1 MLAAGVLTL
10 GGVSPIRRALGNAR
24 PPIQGVND
32 FKGTVFV
39 NGVPATIG
47 LTVGGGDVVTTG
59 PDSRGII
66 VIGENG
72 FLIHDNAEV
81 RFGGQGLAIGFFT
94 AVSGKIL
101 SVMGPGKVSI
111 DTPVAT
117 IGIRGTGFFINAGS
131 PVTYVCI
138 CYGKADLTPKA
149 DPGAVETVTTAH
161 HEQPRFISD
170 GKGREVIV
178 AAPVIDHTDAELIML
193 EGLFG
198 RDVPFDPTTGY
209 SDGR

>member
-24 PPIQGVND
+24 APVQGIND
-32 FKGTVFV
+32 FKGKVLV

-47 LTVGGGDVVTTG
+47 LTVAAGDVVTTG
-59 PDSRGII
+59 QDSRGII

-81 RFGGQGLAIGFFT
+81 RFSGKDAAIDFFRV
-94 AVSGKIL
+94 VSGKIL
-101 SVMGPGKVSI
+101 SVMGPGKVAI

-117 IGIRGTGFFINAGS
+117 IGIRGTGFFINAGL

-138 CYGKADLTPKA
+138 CYGKADLVPKA
-149 DPGAVETVTTAH
+149 DPGAAETVTTTRH
-161 HEQPRFISD
+161 DQPRFISD
-170 GKGREVIV
+170 GREQEIIEV
-178 AAPVIDHTDAELIML
+178 ASVIDHTDAELVML

-198 RDVPFDPTTGY
+198 RDVPFDPTIGY
-209 SDGR
+209 SDSR